1 METAKEF
8 FDEFLDMREDLPE
21 LVFDKS
27 SSKVYKVDSDT
38 LHQMNLRLYDSNDS
52 NYFEIKINVSLLKED
67 DSGEE
72 IERMWIHISK
82 DGKDKGGIYLRM
94 YNWSNYYS
102 IYKDKIKDIICD
114 IWKKY
119 GTDSDFIDFAC
130 DLIKIIHNHC
140 LGI

>member
-1 METAKEF
+1 MTIKEL
-8 FDEFLDMREDLPE
+8 FDEFLEMRKSHRK
-21 LVFDKS
+21 LVYHGS
-27 SSKVYKVDSDT
+27 SSRAYKTNSDT
-38 LHQMNLRLYDSNDS
+38 PYQMKLRLCDSNDS
-52 NYFEIKINVSLLKED
+52 NYFEIEINVSLLKED
-67 DSGEE
+67 NSGEE

-102 IYKDKIKDIICD
+102 IYNDKIKDIIWD

-119 GTDSDFIDFAC
+119 GIDSDFIDFAC

>member
-1 METAKEF
+1 MNAAKDF
-8 FDEFLDMREDLPE
+8 FDEFLDMREDFSE

-27 SSKVYKVDSDT
+27 SSRVYKANSDISYQMK
-38 LHQMNLRLYDSNDS
+38 LHLCDSNDS
-52 NYFEIKINVSLLKED
+52 NYFEIEINVSD
-67 DSGEE
+67 NFGEE

-102 IYKDKIKDIICD
+102 IYKDKIKDIIWD

-119 GTDSDFIDFAC
+119 GIDSDFIDFAC